1 MFETATEK
9 LRCINCNLKVLEV
22 GDSESKSQVRK
33 AGFQAAQQ
41 QQAIKNAGQVQEQ
54 QDPKN
59 TLEEDD
65 VERQKKQIS
74 RDQAKKEKTLRNKQ
88 FAKIQQQMQV
98 FDRQQGTEGVLTITN
113 FRF

>member
-54 QDPKN
+54 QDPKIN
-59 TLEEDD
+59 LEEDD